1 MIRLSKSFDKW
12 QWLTNFEAQIKKM
25 LGVLT
30 DLYVS
35 CVRPSTFNGQDE
47 YAERELESMG
57 NDLHNN
63 SHYDHNKSP
72 SPFWIIMLPYC
83 CLLHFFFP
91 FSLGGHR
98 GHRRRHG
105 GHAQEVI
112 GPAHL
117 EFLKE
122 WVMKTSGI
130 LFTFTD
136 ISHRSWCCHKR
147 GILCPNFEKSF
158 WIIKA
163 IIDAAQRRLNFY
175 TAVKI

>member
-1 MIRLSKSFDKW
+1 MPNESLSTLLRDRLNLCFKILPENQTESAESSVYRIEPHRTKQNK
-12 QWLTNFEAQIKKM
+12 QVLRHKKI
-25 LGVLT
+25 LT

-83 CLLHFFFP
+83 CLLHLFFP

-122 WVMKTSGI
+122 
-130 LFTFTD
+130 
-136 ISHRSWCCHKR
+136 
-147 GILCPNFEKSF
+147 
-158 WIIKA
+158 
-163 IIDAAQRRLNFY
+163 
-175 TAVKI
+175 

>member
-1 MIRLSKSFDKW
+1 MSMPNESLSSLLRNRLNLCFIILPKPNRKCGEKFCLLIGPHRTK
-12 QWLTNFEAQIKKM
+12 QNKQVLRHKK
-25 LGVLT
+25 VLT

-35 CVRPSTFNGQDE
+35 CVGPSTFNGQDE

-83 CLLHFFFP
+83 CLLHLFFP

-98 GHRRRHG
+98 GHCRWHG

-122 WVMKTSGI
+122 
-130 LFTFTD
+130 
-136 ISHRSWCCHKR
+136 
-147 GILCPNFEKSF
+147 
-158 WIIKA
+158 
-163 IIDAAQRRLNFY
+163 
-175 TAVKI
+175 